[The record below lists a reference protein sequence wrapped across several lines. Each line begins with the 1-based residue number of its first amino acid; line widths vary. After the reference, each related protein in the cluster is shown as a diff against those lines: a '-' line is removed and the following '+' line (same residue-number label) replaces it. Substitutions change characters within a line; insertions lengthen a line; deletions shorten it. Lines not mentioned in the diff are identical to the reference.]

1 MLLRGKRIFIVEDKL
16 NTTAIAQ
23 TLLEREGAKV
33 LVERWGIETP
43 LFLKIYGPMDLIMLD
58 LTLPGNVSGFD
69 VFNELRQIH
78 QFTRIPVVAVSA
90 ADAATA
96 IPQAQA
102 LGFAGFIS
110 KPVDLLLFAKQIE
123 RILSG
128 ESLWIAAKR
137 NDAESS

>member
-16 NTTAIAQ
+16 KTTAIAQ
-23 TLLEREGAKV
+23 TLLEREGARV
-33 LVERWGIETP
+33 LVERWGTEMQ
-43 LFLKIYGPMDLIMLD
+43 LFLKIYGPMDMILLD

-69 VFNELRQIH
+69 VFRELHQIY
-78 QFTRIPVVAVSA
+78 QFARIPIVAVSA
-90 ADAATA
+90 ADPATA
-96 IPQAQA
+96 IPQTQA

-128 ESLWIAAKR
+128 ESLWIAPERDGAEAK
-137 NDAESS
+137 